1 VEPPVTEETLT
12 VEDAME
18 RLKASAKAAFA
29 AEEKL
34 IALLKQENIL
44 R

>member
-1 VEPPVTEETLT
+1 MQETLT
-12 VEDAME
+12 VKNATK

-34 IALLKQENIL
+34 IDLLKQEGLIQ
-44 R
+44 